1 MSYDPKYFHNFF
13 EENEFKELLKFTE
26 EIFNSS
32 KFGSEQNLKYRYV
45 IKLDKTAGKRYC
57 QMLPEM
63 LPESILKKIT
73 EYGKNINSNLIFS
86 HVNITTYSGEY
97 GTPGLPPHF
106 DRPSKVEFLL
116 DYQLKSTIDWP
127 LMIEGVEY
135 KMENNTALL
144 LENSKKVHW
153 RNPIKFEKND
163 NVTVMFFSFENPFAE
178 LSNQEGHTEAIKKY
192 YPMYAKKMEEF
203 GQETGILLK
212 AMEMYE
218 ASEKG
223 LY

>member
-1 MSYDPKYFHNFF
+1 MIQS
-13 EENEFKELLKFTE
+13 LLEVKQDSKHKLVE
-26 EIFNSS
+26 DINPIRLQDCLEIF
-32 KFGSEQNLKYRYV
+32 
-45 IKLDKTAGKRYC
+45 C
-57 QMLPEM
+57 
-63 LPESILKKIT
+63 
-73 EYGKNINSNLIFS
+73 
-86 HVNITTYSGEY
+86 TYS
-97 GTPGLPPHF
+97 
-106 DRPSKVEFLL
+106 K
-116 DYQLKSTIDWP
+116 
-127 LMIEGVEY
+127 
-135 KMENNTALL
+135 
-144 LENSKKVHW
+144 
-153 RNPIKFEKND
+153 KFEKND

>member
-1 MSYDPKYFHNFF
+1 MSKTKGKSVP
-13 EENEFKELLKFTE
+13 TVGV
-26 EIFNSS
+26 IGSGS
-32 KFGSEQNLKYRYV
+32 FG
-45 IKLDKTAGKRYC
+45 TA
-57 QMLPEM
+57 
-63 LPESILKKIT
+63 I
-73 EYGKNINSNLIFS
+73 
-86 HVNITTYSGEY
+86 V
-97 GTPGLPPHF
+97 
-106 DRPSKVEFLL
+106 
-116 DYQLKSTIDWP
+116 
-127 LMIEGVEY
+127 
-135 KMENNTALL
+135 KML